1 MPEEF
6 YYRKLYILQDEV
18 MQVIGKINSDFY
30 LTGGTA
36 LSRVYLNHRY
46 SDDLDFFCNQSPE
59 FQKSIE
65 NIKRNL
71 SIQFDTE
78 IIIASDSLVRLN
90 VNKNSTLL
98 KLDFV
103 NDVAYRHEQLSSW
116 EKYPR
121 VDHPL
126 NILSNKISALS
137 RLESKD
143 AADILFLAYSFSFNW
158 EFIIGEAQKK
168 DMWVNP
174 IDVSGIIETFPV
186 ERFDEIKWIAKPN
199 YRKAEKDLKTI
210 AKNIV
215 LGADNK
221 LNILHEL

>member
-6 YYRKLYILQDEV
+6 YYHKLYLLQDEV
-18 MQVIGKINSDFY
+18 MQVIGNIDSDFY

-46 SDDLDFFCNQSPE
+46 SDDLDFFCNQSPVFE
-59 FQKSIE
+59 KSME
-65 NIKRNL
+65 NINSNL
-71 SIQFDTE
+71 SKQFDTRV
-78 IIIASDSLVRLN
+78 AVTSDSFVSFN
-90 VNKNSTLL
+90 VTKNNVLL

-103 NDVAYRHEQLSSW
+103 NDIPYRHEKLNTW

-126 NILSNKISALS
+126 NILSNKISALP
-137 RLESKD
+137 RFAEKD

-174 IDVSGIIETFPV
+174 IDVSSIIETFPV
-186 ERFDEIKWIAKPN
+186 VKFDEIKWISKPD
-199 YRKAEKDLKTI
+199 YQQAEKDLKTI
-210 AKNIV
+210 AKNIL
-215 LGADNK
+215 LGIDN
-221 LNILHEL
+221 ELYKK

>member
-6 YYRKLYILQDEV
+6 YYHKLYPLQDEV
-18 MQVIGKINSDFY
+18 MQIIGNVKSDFY

-46 SDDLDFFCNQSPE
+46 SDDLDFFCNQSSI
-59 FQKSIE
+59 FKKSIE
-65 NIKRNL
+65 NIHTDL
-71 SIQFDTE
+71 SKQFDTE
-78 IIIASDSLVRLN
+78 VITTSDSFVRFS
-90 VNKNSTLL
+90 VNKNNVLL

-103 NDVAYRHEQLSSW
+103 NDIPYRHEKLNSW
-116 EKYPR
+116 EKYQR

-137 RLESKD
+137 RFAEKD

-174 IDVSGIIETFPV
+174 IDVSSIMETFPV
-186 ERFDEIKWIAKPN
+186 VKFDEIKWISKPD
-199 YRKAEKDLKTI
+199 YQQAEKDLKTI
-210 AKNIV
+210 AKNIL
-215 LGADNK
+215 LGIDN
-221 LNILHEL
+221 ELYKH